1 MSKYLSEYQCEYCF
15 ASLRPGEVCGCA
27 AAQSDLAEIKARYPT
42 NKIGRLYYDF
52 LRIQKENIQ
61 RNDKIA
67 ALEKE
72 LAGGREEMKEY
83 FSAYYYSL
91 PKTGFAVI
99 DKISEAFCRAGKGC
113 HNTADWCELWSGQT
127 ETYSQNLERVVEE
140 SGIELAQQVREAE
153 ERGARRLAEYLVME
167 TEHPRFSVD
176 DLMTIWKRLK

>member
-72 LAGGREEMKEY
+72 LAGGREEMNPEWVAWAKEEII
-83 FSAYYYSL
+83 SL
-91 PKTGFAVI
+91 S
-99 DKISEAFCRAGKGC
+99 KIVQEKNAEIAMLR
-113 HNTADWCELWSGQT
+113 
-127 ETYSQNLERVVEE
+127 EREK
-140 SGIELAQQVREAE
+140 QAE
-153 ERGARRLAEYLVME
+153 ERGARRLAEYIVNVS
-167 TEHPRFSVD
+167 EHQATSVEH
-176 DLMTIWKRLK
+176 LMAIWRTLK